1 MNTHTPTV
9 RQLRLVIAVE
19 DFDQAVA
26 FYRDALGLG
35 ELESFQGE
43 DDARVMILNAGI
55 ATLEISNPAQVR
67 LIDRVEAEG
76 QPSAKLRVAFEVDDS
91 QQATDTAR
99 SGWRPPHRE
108 PARDAVAFAQLTAR
122 GARGRAGDAVRGAR
136 RPAARRGRVGI
147 YNSLYWM
154 T

>member
-1 MNTHTPTV
+1 MNAYTPTV

-91 QQATDTAR
+91 QQATDTL
-99 SGWRPPHRE
+99 
-108 PARDAVAFAQLTAR
+108 VAA
-122 GARGRAGDAVRGAR
+122 GARLIASPRETPWRSLNSRLEAPAGVQVTLFEELDGRPHDGV
-136 RPAARRGRVGI
+136 V
-147 YNSLYWM
+147 
-154 T
+154 